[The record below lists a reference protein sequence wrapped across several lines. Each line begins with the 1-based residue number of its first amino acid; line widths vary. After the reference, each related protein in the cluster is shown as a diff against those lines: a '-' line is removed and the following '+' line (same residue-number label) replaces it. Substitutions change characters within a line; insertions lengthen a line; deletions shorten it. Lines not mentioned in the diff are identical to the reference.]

1 MIASF
6 FEKQSGIDTFQA
18 GVVFPPRLCSMGFL
32 CLLQQLAFHSPGT
45 KQINN
50 TRDLADKVRPVTFA
64 MHGQSPGSKV
74 SVRTDG
80 WLRASFP
87 HFQNLRL
94 QSLEITWNWNSIKVT
109 RSKKPEWH
117 TTYNGSIKTSYLPCR
132 PLTRWCVWT
141 KQRANPPKV
150 NSPHLGSHFCC
161 GLLFFCSLILP
172 LVMCSDLGEH
182 LKDKL
187 SACLSFIEVNV
198 T

>member
-1 MIASF
+1 MWYFHRVCA
-6 FEKQSGIDTFQA
+6 A
-18 GVVFPPRLCSMGFL
+18 WGFSS
-32 CLLQQLAFHSPGT
+32 CLLQQLDFHSPGT

-50 TRDLADKVRPVTFA
+50 TRDLADKVRPVTFH

-74 SVRTDG
+74 FVRTDG

-109 RSKKPEWH
+109 WSKKPEWH
-117 TTYNGSIKTSYLPCR
+117 TTYNGSVKTSYLPCR
-132 PLTRWCVWT
+132 PLTRWCVCLN
-141 KQRANPPKV
+141 KVESKSPK
-150 NSPHLGSHFCC
+150 SELPALGIT
-161 GLLFFCSLILP
+161 LLLWFTLFCSLILP